1 MLEQI
6 VPDLVGRLGDVHR
19 EDDEISL
26 LKLLIEALD

>member
-19 EDDEISL
+19 EDDEIFL
-26 LKLLIEALD
+26 LKLLVEALE